1 MDALRKAE
9 ADKKASERSG
19 VIPDPPLEPLTIVA
33 PPATE
38 LRLEPLGNTTRD
50 DVDSSRAAAYRAPYN
65 ADTTQRLNTS
75 GRFSRGDEATVAD
88 ELSFERPLATVLI
101 DDDAPAGEASLA
113 RPEIVTPQTL
123 FAATSS
129 ARHHHFL
136 SATFA
141 FMAVL
146 VGGLLAL
153 GYFYYRQLPVAHV
166 KPSPRIAAQVET
178 APSNARLIT
187 PSAPIALAPIAP
199 VQVLPPPPV
208 ATIPA
213 PPTIPKPPPEL
224 DDVPAL
230 MRTVA
235 DHAPKPRATPTPPR
249 EFSRDSEI
257 TSGEV
262 RIAHTMA
269 HTTAKRVA
277 PTRVAQAYAALVAGN
292 LTLANADYQAV
303 AVADPA
309 QLDAWLGLGAIAI
322 QENRT
327 VDAHHYYSKAL
338 ALDAENP
345 VANAALFALE
355 GGAGTTVS
363 ESKLKLLLDRGVDAP
378 YVQFALG
385 NLYARRDR
393 WPDAQQAY
401 FAALHGM
408 PSNPDYAFNLA
419 VSLERLGQGPA
430 ALQYYRQAESLR
442 ATHPAHYAATAAA
455 ARIQA
460 LSSRAR

>member
-9 ADKKASERSG
+9 ADKKAAERTG
-19 VIPDPPLEPLTIVA
+19 IVPDLPLEPLTIVA

-38 LRLEPLGNTTRD
+38 LRLEPLGNITGD
-50 DVDSSRAAAYRAPYN
+50 DFETSRAAAYRAPYN
-65 ADTTQRLNTS
+65 GDSTQRLTTNS
-75 GRFSRGDEATVAD
+75 RFSRGDDATVAG

-113 RPEIVTPQTL
+113 RPEIVTPQTV
-123 FAATSS
+123 FAATSGT
-129 ARHHHFL
+129 RHRHLL
-136 SATFA
+136 SATLA
-141 FMAVL
+141 FTAV
-146 VGGLLAL
+146 VIGGVLAL
-153 GYFYYRQLPVAHV
+153 GYFYYLQLPVAHV
-166 KPSPRIAAQVET
+166 KPSPRVAAQVET
-178 APSNARLIT
+178 AP
-187 PSAPIALAPIAP
+187 PSAPLITSSASITSAPIAP
-199 VQVLPPPPV
+199 VQVLPPPRLPA
-208 ATIPA
+208 ATP
-213 PPTIPKPPPEL
+213 PPTIPTPPPAA
-224 DDVPAL
+224 DVPAL
-230 MRTVA
+230 MRAVA
-235 DHAPKPRATPTPPR
+235 DHAPKPRVPPTPPR
-249 EFSRDSEI
+249 ELSRDSEFK
-257 TSGEV
+257 SGEV
-262 RIAHTMA
+262 RIAHPLA
-269 HTTAKRVA
+269 HTTGKRVA

-292 LTLANADYQAV
+292 LAIAKRDYQAV

-322 QENRT
+322 QENRS

-355 GGAGTTVS
+355 GGAGITVS

-385 NLYARRDR
+385 NLYARRAR

-419 VSLERLGQGPA
+419 VSLERLGQGAA

-442 ATHPAHYAATAAA
+442 ATHPAHYAATVAA

-460 LSSRAR
+460 LSARAR